1 MFKYRFSD
9 ELKKTIKKLNKKDKR
24 KSLIVA
30 KKVREIIDNNS
41 KTIERYKNLKYD
53 LKNIKRVHINSSFVL
68 SFEVD
73 KKHNMIKF
81 LDLQHHDKVYKK

>member
-68 SFEVD
+68 CFEVD